1 MSEGRDIIIYN
12 NKGEIRTVSSVNSET
27 ERVNP
32 ALIKKKSPLKC
43 IIIVGISVVLI
54 SVLVVGI
61 YFGVKKK
68 KDQNKNHETN
78 YPKNDPNEPQDN
90 TQDND
95 IIVNHAEKSKKLEN
109 EFQFNTKVN
118 DLKRINV
125 RQKTQEDIIID
136 NNKTTISLFRNTN
149 YDIYFIS
156 EEDSDEENK
165 NHYDKIYTAALSISS
180 ECYSKE
186 DENCVPEKMV
196 DLTNS
201 EKSRNLDNTE
211 SNPETI
217 NDLKDI
223 L

>member
-1 MSEGRDIIIYN
+1 MNLENQSD
-12 NKGEIRTVSSVNSET
+12 
-27 ERVNP
+27 NP
-32 ALIKKKSPLKC
+32 DSHKKSPLKW
-43 IIIVGISVVLI
+43 IIIVGISVLLI
-54 SVLVVGI
+54 SG
-61 YFGVKKK
+61 
-68 KDQNKNHETN
+68 NT
-78 YPKNDPNEPQDN
+78 QDN
-90 TQDND
+90 PEDND

-125 RQKTQEDIIID
+125 RQKTQEVIIID
-136 NNKTTISLFRNTN
+136 NNKTTISLYSNKY
-149 YDIYFIS
+149 YDIYIIS
-156 EEDSDEENK
+156 EEDSDD
-165 NHYDKIYTAALSISS
+165 YDKMYTAALSISS

-223 L
+223 PLSLWNLKYLFLKYLIISFSL

>member
-1 MSEGRDIIIYN
+1 MKNQRDIIIYSN
-12 NKGEIRTVSSVNSET
+12 RGEIRTGSVNLET

-32 ALIKKKSPLKC
+32 VLIKKKSPLKW
-43 IIIVGISVVLI
+43 IIIVGISVLLI
-54 SVLVVGI
+54 SGLVVGI
-61 YFGVKKK
+61 CLGKNK
-68 KDQNKNHETN
+68 KDQNKKDETN
-78 YPKNDPNEPQDN
+78 YPNNDPNEPQDN
-90 TQDND
+90 TQNND

-125 RQKTQEDIIID
+125 CQKTQEDIIID

-149 YDIYFIS
+149 YDIYIIS

-165 NHYDKIYTAALSISS
+165 NYYDKMYTAALSISS

-196 DLTNS
+196 D
-201 EKSRNLDNTE
+201 
-211 SNPETI
+211 
-217 NDLKDI
+217 
-223 L
+223 